1 MGITFEYDYNK
12 VKAGVKMIIEGLG
25 DDTEREGLLETPDRV
40 AKMYQKILGG
50 YHQKPESMAK
60 TFKAEAGDMVTIA
73 NMPFFSMCEHHMQ
86 PFYGV
91 FNFAYIPD
99 KKIIGLSKPL
109 RMARVYMG
117 RLQVQE
123 RLTKQ
128 LADMFDN
135 LLHARGVA
143 VQLRAQHMCM
153 ALRGVRCSNSVTTTT
168 ALRGLFLDDEKA
180 RHEFLEAIKHSS
192 QVFSY

>member
-1 MGITFEYDYNK
+1 MYDYNK
-12 VKAGVKMIIEGLG
+12 VKEGIKLVIEGIG
-25 DDTEREGLLETPDRV
+25 DDVTREGLLETPDRV
-40 AKMYQKILGG
+40 AKMYAKTLGG
-50 YHQKPESMAK
+50 YHQDPANMAK
-60 TFKAEAGDMVTIA
+60 TFQAEAGDMVTIA
-73 NMPFFSMCEHHMQ
+73 HMPFFSTCEHHMQ

-128 LADMFDN
+128 LADMFAE
-135 LLHARGVA
+135 LLQAKGVA

-153 ALRGVRCSNSVTTTT
+153 ALRGVRCSNSITTTT
-168 ALRGLFLDDEKA
+168 ALRGLFFTDEKA
-180 RHEFLEAIKHSS
+180 RHEFLDAIK
-192 QVFSY
+192 QPGQAFNY